1 MLHSESYNKMKREQ
15 NAAYDLN
22 KALRCL
28 QKDVREVFIMCDIN
42 SVVDISCCNM
52 HYKLKV

>member
-15 NAAYDLN
+15 NDAYDLN

>member
-22 KALRCL
+22 KAL
-28 QKDVREVFIMCDIN
+28 KFNVYK
-42 SVVDISCCNM
+42 NM
-52 HYKLKV
+52 YMMYL

>member
-22 KALRCL
+22 KALKCL
-28 QKDVREVFIMCDIN
+28 QKHVHDVFIMCD
-42 SVVDISCCNM
+42 
-52 HYKLKV
+52 YKKPV